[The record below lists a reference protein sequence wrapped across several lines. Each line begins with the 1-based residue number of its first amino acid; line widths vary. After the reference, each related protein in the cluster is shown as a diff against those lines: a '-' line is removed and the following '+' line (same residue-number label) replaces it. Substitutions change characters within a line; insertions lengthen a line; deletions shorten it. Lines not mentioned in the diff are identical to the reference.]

1 MYSLLTVNQQVS
13 LISVTVTP
21 STFLAAL
28 LVILVFVSFYLP
40 QLPSFN
46 LPRITLP
53 RFLTAANNND
63 NTLPPSPTSPSRQ
76 LVLRDQSLTVY
87 RRDRKD
93 STSSSFKDRFRKE
106 PKDHYKDYKERDYY
120 AKESDHGRSPRKAR
134 RLITGFRDSGKPAAI
149 YDEELIPW
157 RRLANGSRSNG
168 FWRPPSHD
176 ALGAMAPMR
185 LHMRNTP
192 FSDRDDDDDDDDD
205 LDHDLDNQNDILQ
218 RAIRTRLPTG
228 SMSPDKVRSRSP
240 EGNRSGTLR
249 LEAPTPPVL
258 ERILESPP
266 PTDNYIRFAV
276 RAEVQQ
282 RTEPIETA
290 IAFIRKRYAAL
301 TASWTST
308 LFSVLLAVCSITM
321 FKTLIQE
328 PAPRPVG
335 DLVKVA
341 GIARSFEPLIYYS
354 EHAITQVHD
363 LQATSVAVWDLGETV
378 RTSGMKDASLIVSD
392 LDALSGAMKTL
403 ATEMTKFFAVV
414 DGDIDGILNVMDWAK
429 MHLNRLQSAPSPST
443 LSSAYDN
450 IHNMLSEAH
459 VLEDASGAPTPIG
472 TITTYVFGLS
482 NPQREQRMVQLLFN
496 EFLSVLEESVREE
509 LRYSMNL
516 YGLFNSIDQHF
527 LNLARTVARE
537 TSAQEELHSDML
549 ASLWVRILGTRAAE
563 LRKFEQNRVLLR
575 DVREKTVRN
584 KGILVNHHSKLLSL
598 QTSLEGLRT
607 KLISPLVRGTNA
619 TILTLEDQIDSL
631 SGVRDHLSEIRRQQK
646 GKVLETLYA
655 SVPSKQQPRSLRL
668 DDGRGDILRDS

>member
-1 MYSLLTVNQQVS
+1 MADLQERLDVS
-13 LISVTVTP
+13 LRDFETPVSPPP
-21 STFLAAL
+21 STTRNSS
-28 LVILVFVSFYLP
+28 V
-40 QLPSFN
+40 LPS
-46 LPRITLP
+46 
-53 RFLTAANNND
+53 
-63 NTLPPSPTSPSRQ
+63 
-76 LVLRDQSLTVY
+76 
-87 RRDRKD
+87 
-93 STSSSFKDRFRKE
+93 E
-106 PKDHYKDYKERDYY
+106 
-120 AKESDHGRSPRKAR
+120 
-134 RLITGFRDSGKPAAI
+134 AAI
-149 YDEELIPW
+149 EDDLLADLEVASAGSYSPPAW
-157 RRLANGSRSNG
+157 RRLANGSRSSG

-185 LHMRNTP
+185 LAARDTP
-192 FSDRDDDDDDDDD
+192 FSERDMDDDDDDLDDDD
-205 LDHDLDNQNDILQ
+205 LDHDLDARNEILQ

-240 EGNRSGTLR
+240 EANRSGTLR

-308 LFSVLLAVCSITM
+308 LFSVLLAVFSVTM

-378 RTSGMKDASLIVSD
+378 RTSGMRDAQLIVAD

-429 MHLNRLQSAPSPST
+429 MHLNRLQNAPSPST

-459 VLEDASGAPTPIG
+459 ILEDASGTPTPLG
-472 TITTYVFGLS
+472 TITTYIFGLS

-496 EFLSVLEESVREE
+496 EFLSILEESVREE

-598 QTSLEGLRT
+598 QTSLEGLRS

-655 SVPSKQQPRSLRL
+655 SVPSKQQTRNLRL
-668 DDGRGDILRDS
+668 DDGRGDNIIRES

>member
-1 MYSLLTVNQQVS
+1 MADPQERLDASLRDFETPASPLSTTRNS
-13 LISVTVTP
+13 SV
-21 STFLAAL
+21 
-28 LVILVFVSFYLP
+28 
-40 QLPSFN
+40 
-46 LPRITLP
+46 
-53 RFLTAANNND
+53 
-63 NTLPPSPTSPSRQ
+63 LPPS
-76 LVLRDQSLTVY
+76 
-87 RRDRKD
+87 
-93 STSSSFKDRFRKE
+93 E
-106 PKDHYKDYKERDYY
+106 
-120 AKESDHGRSPRKAR
+120 
-134 RLITGFRDSGKPAAI
+134 AAI
-149 YDEELIPW
+149 EDDLLADLDVASAGSYSPPAW